1 MAQIVVSEFEARR
14 VERMLAELFL
24 GRLRSGES
32 IHVSAEQ
39 EGDWLCVRW
48 ELAAAD
54 RSSTYPVE
62 ARADLR
68 QQHLRP
74 REAIDLLYDL
84 LAAEF
89 EEHLKGDR
97 APFSG
102 PEWEAVDFAGRQ
114 VFLRG
119 QMHNEIAEA
128 AGTGMLTEDAMA
140 RSRALRD
147 AAPDT
152 DNDL

>member
-1 MAQIVVSEFEARR
+1 
-14 VERMLAELFL
+14 
-24 GRLRSGES
+24 
-32 IHVSAEQ
+32 
-39 EGDWLCVRW
+39 
-48 ELAAAD
+48 
-54 RSSTYPVE
+54 
-62 ARADLR
+62 
-68 QQHLRP
+68 
-74 REAIDLLYDL
+74 LLYDL

-140 RSRALRD
+140 RSRAMRD
-147 AAPDT
+147 GAET
-152 DNDL
+152 DGDL